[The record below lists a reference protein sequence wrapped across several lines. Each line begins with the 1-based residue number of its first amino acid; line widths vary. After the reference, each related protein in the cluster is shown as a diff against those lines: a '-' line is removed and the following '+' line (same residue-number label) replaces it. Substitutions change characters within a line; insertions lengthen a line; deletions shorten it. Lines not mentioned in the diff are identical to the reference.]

1 MCPPF
6 SPQKNNNSNKQTEK
20 QQQDSVFSF
29 PKVGSYVVEMY
40 CEFKGHQLQVC
51 RLGIL
56 VTRNPPAFLDL
67 YTL

>member
-6 SPQKNNNSNKQTEK
+6 SPQKNNNINKQTEK

-40 CEFKGHQLQVC
+40 CEFKGHQL
-51 RLGIL
+51 
-56 VTRNPPAFLDL
+56 
-67 YTL
+67 